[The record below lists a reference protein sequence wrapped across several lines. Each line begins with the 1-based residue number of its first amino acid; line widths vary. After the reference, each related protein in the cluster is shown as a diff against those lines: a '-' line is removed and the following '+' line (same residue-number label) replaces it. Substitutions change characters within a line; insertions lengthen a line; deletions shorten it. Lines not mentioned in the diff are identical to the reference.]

1 MQNHHRN
8 SYTIGIASISI
19 MACAVLST
27 FSANAAPRIID
38 PVAETLSRLKT
49 TAAGRTADGYVLSS
63 IKLKG
68 DISTTGLRFVLPS
81 VVPEVP
87 SVLMQGRVTNCNNRE
102 ITGRADVSE
111 SVENSETF
119 SKSETMGG
127 TTTIEVGYQSPI
139 GLSGSASQSFEI
151 SGTKTEEKTQ
161 TKTRTWNVGNDV
173 PVGSMQSVVWQ
184 FVVATKELNNIPWST
199 TAMVSGPVELNY
211 DKPAGSVKVCL
222 HEHAGYQG
230 KKKCFTTSQALNIAK
245 FKDQKW
251 DGDKKNI
258 NDEVTAVEIIGN
270 AKVTLFEHTDY
281 KGWNIE
287 LTSSSSNVGKDR
299 NDRFSAMKIE
309 PLPSSKTV
317 NGNLDTLLTEAQRR
331 ILLSGTYKGVN
342 GVMGDFRAAAPQTLT
357 AADCNTTE
365 TAAASSQSNAA
376 SFGRSAP
383 TAIAGVRA
391 SAVRVQANAGA
402 TKIVPIQGRILKA
415 GIAPTSETTVK
426 GK

>member
-1 MQNHHRN
+1 MQTYKNR
-8 SYTIGIASISI
+8 SRTLRVISLSL
-19 MACAVLST
+19 MSCAVTST
-27 FSANAAPRIID
+27 FSVQAAPRIVD

-49 TAAGRTADGYVLSS
+49 TAARTSDGYSLSS
-63 IKLKG
+63 IKFKG
-68 DISTTGLRFVLPS
+68 DINTTGLRFVLPS

-173 PVGSMQSVVWQ
+173 PVGPMQSVVWQ

-199 TAMVSGPVELNY
+199 DALVSGPVELNY
-211 DKPAGSVKVCL
+211 DKPASTVTVCL
-222 HEHAGYQG
+222 YENSGYGG
-230 KKKCFTTSQALNIAK
+230 KKKCFSSSQTQNIAN

-251 DGDKKNI
+251 DGSNKNI
-258 NDEVTAVEIIGN
+258 NDEVTGVQVTGN
-270 AKVTLFEHTDY
+270 AKVTLYQDTNY
-281 KGWNIE
+281 KGWNME
-287 LTSSSSNVGKDR
+287 LTGSNSNVGKDR
-299 NDRFSAMKIE
+299 NDKFSSMKIE
-309 PLPSSKTV
+309 PLPSSKVV
-317 NGNLDTLLTEAQRR
+317 NGNLNTLLTDTQRR
-331 ILLSGTYKGVN
+331 ITLAGTYKGVN
-342 GVMGDFRAAAPQTLT
+342 GVMGDFRAASPQTLT

-365 TAAASSQSNAA
+365 TAASSQSSA
-376 SFGRSAP
+376 STFGRATP

-391 SAVRVQANAGA
+391 SAIRAPATTGA
-402 TKIVPIQGRILKA
+402 AKITPIQGRILKA
-415 GIAPTSETTVK
+415 GIPPSNETTVK

>member
-1 MQNHHRN
+1 MQTHQYLRH
-8 SYTIGIASISI
+8 TISVFSLSL
-19 MACAVLST
+19 MSCAVLST
-27 FSANAAPRIID
+27 FTVNAAPRIVD

-49 TAAGRTADGYVLSS
+49 TTAGRTNDGYALSS
-63 IKLKG
+63 INLKG
-68 DISTTGLRFVLPS
+68 DINTTGLRFVLPS

-87 SVLMQGRVTNCNNRE
+87 SVLMQGRITNCNNRE

-173 PVGSMQSVVWQ
+173 PVGPMQSVVWQ

-199 TAMVSGPVELNY
+199 NAIVSGPVELKY
-211 DKPAGSVKVCL
+211 DKPAGEVKVCL
-222 HEHAGYQG
+222 HEDAGYRG

-251 DGDKKNI
+251 DGHKQNI
-258 NDEVTAVEIIGN
+258 NDEVTAVEIIGK

-281 KGWNIE
+281 KGWNVE
-287 LTSSSSNVGKDR
+287 LTSNSSNVGKDR

-309 PLPSSKTV
+309 PQPSSKTV
-317 NGNLDTLLTEAQRR
+317 NGNLDTLLNETQRR
-331 ILLSGTYKGVN
+331 IALSGTYKGVN
-342 GVMGDFRAAAPQTLT
+342 GVMGDFRAATPQTLT

-365 TAAASSQSNAA
+365 TASAAQSNA
-376 SFGRSAP
+376 SSYGRSVAS
-383 TAIAGVRA
+383 AIAGVRT
-391 SAVRVQANAGA
+391 SAVRAPAVAGA
-402 TKIVPIQGRILKA
+402 TKIVPIQGKILKA